1 MASLENNV
9 TAGSLN
15 PRRITLS
22 GLWYALRRWPVF
34 PVGILAIVVI
44 AAIGAPWIAPHNP
57 ERGVIRDRLLPP
69 FWASETIA
77 NKLVVAR
84 VEMEDRGRLITLTD
98 ALELDPSA
106 SLGGSVDVV
115 IRPGG
120 STKYLLGTDQV
131 GRDMFSRLIYGA
143 RISLI
148 VGLVTLAVGGS
159 VGVALG
165 LIAGLYGG
173 WVDELIMRLVD
184 VLLSLPVVLVALV
197 FVVALGQSFAIIVAV
212 LALWI
217 WTRFARQVRSEVL
230 QLKTR
235 DYVALAR
242 VSGASTPRIL
252 LIHIFPGTINTLI
265 VVATLQVGIVI
276 LLESVLSF
284 LGAGVPPPTPAWG
297 SMVSD
302 GRDKLAEFWWISTL
316 PGIAIL
322 LTVMSLNLLGDWLRD
337 KLDPRLRQL
346 E

>member
-9 TAGSLN
+9 TMGSSN
-15 PRRITLS
+15 PRRFTLS
-22 GLWYALRRWPVF
+22 GLWYVLRRWPVF
-34 PVGILAIVVI
+34 PIGILTLVII
-44 AAIGAPWIAPHNP
+44 AAIGAPWIAPHDP

-77 NKLVVAR
+77 SKLVVER
-84 VEMEDRGRLITLTD
+84 VEMEDRGRLISLTD

-115 IRPGG
+115 VLPGG

-148 VGLVTLAVGGS
+148 VGLITLAVGGS

-165 LIAGLYGG
+165 LIAGWYGG

-230 QLKTR
+230 QL
-235 DYVALAR
+235 
-242 VSGASTPRIL
+242 
-252 LIHIFPGTINTLI
+252 
-265 VVATLQVGIVI
+265 
-276 LLESVLSF
+276 
-284 LGAGVPPPTPAWG
+284 
-297 SMVSD
+297 
-302 GRDKLAEFWWISTL
+302 
-316 PGIAIL
+316 
-322 LTVMSLNLLGDWLRD
+322 
-337 KLDPRLRQL
+337 
-346 E
+346 